1 VQRQVSAST
10 HKQALAAILFL
21 YREVL
26 KLDVPWMAQ
35 IGRPRAVRRLRNLKS
50 C

>member
-10 HKQALAAILFL
+10 HKQALAAIFL